1 MGSKVSVRWQLQYE
15 QGTLLYTVG
24 VRSGEQFAVM
34 VVPSLQPLQ
43 RQVLAT
49 D

>member
-1 MGSKVSVRWQLQYE
+1 MGSKVSVRWQLQSAD
-15 QGTLLYTVG
+15 GTLLYTVG
-24 VRSGEQFAVM
+24 MRLGEQFAMM

-43 RQVLAT
+43 RQVLAI